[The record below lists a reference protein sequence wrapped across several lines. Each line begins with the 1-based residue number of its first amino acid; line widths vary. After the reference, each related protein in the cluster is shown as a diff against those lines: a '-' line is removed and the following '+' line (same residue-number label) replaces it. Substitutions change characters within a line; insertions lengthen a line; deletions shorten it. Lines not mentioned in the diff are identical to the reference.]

1 MKVPAPRRL
10 KNGKWYI
17 YMRLGG
23 QAYPVTDASK
33 ADCVARARS
42 IKAQYKAGEL
52 DTQPPTKAAPATLGA
67 VIDAYIDK
75 YAPVL
80 SPATVRGYQT
90 VRRCRFVGYMEREI
104 GKIDY
109 QAMVNAETAAVSPKT
124 VKNAWGVVGAALK
137 WAGVEVPPVKLPPVP
152 VKEIPFLQPEEIGPF
167 LEAIEGDGAE
177 LLLLLELHGLRYSEA
192 RALTW
197 ADIDLAKKTM
207 YVHSAVVPGPDHRFT
222 HKSTTKNR
230 TSSRTVPIM
239 IPRLL
244 AVLEG
249 AESRDGPL
257 VTIHPL
263 TGRKAAHRAAERAGV
278 TVVGNHGLRHS
289 FASLCYH
296 LGLPE
301 RQIMELGGWSNTATM
316 HKIYIRVTN
325 RDREAAVKAV
335 SDFFGTQNA
344 HQNANQLQAP

>member
-1 MKVPAPRRL
+1 MKVPTP
-10 KNGKWYI
+10 KKMTSGNWYI
-17 YMRLGG
+17 RLRLGG
-23 QAYPVTDASK
+23 KGYTITDPNK

-42 IKAQYKAGEL
+42 LKAQYKAGEL
-52 DTQPPTKAAPATLGA
+52 DAQPPAKAAPATLGA
-67 VIDAYIDK
+67 LIDAYINK
-75 YAPVL
+75 FAPVL
-80 SPATVRGYQT
+80 SPATVRGYKA
-90 VRRCRFVGYMEREI
+90 VRRCRFAGYMEREI

-109 QAMVNAETAAVSPKT
+109 QAMVNAETVHISPKT

-137 WAGVEVPPVKLPPVP
+137 WKGIEVPSVKLPQVP

-167 LEAIEGDGAE
+167 LDAIKGEGAE

-197 ADIDLAKKTM
+197 ADVDLTKKTM

-244 AVLEG
+244 DVLEG

-335 SDFFGTQNA
+335 SDFFGAQNA
-344 HQNANQLQAP
+344 Q